1 MVMLLLKERP
11 ASDVMIL
18 DVCGTIAAGTPEL
31 ELRDKVWSILYRG
44 HRKVLLNLAE
54 ATSSDASGVSAFL
67 GALLDARDAGA
78 DLRLVHVTT
87 RIDDLR
93 IIVALYRYFTVFES
107 EDDALASFCAERA
120 VSAAD
125 GGWLEPA
132 TAI

>member
-1 MVMLLLKERP
+1 MLLLKERM
-11 ASDVMIL
+11 SGEVMIL
-18 DVCGTIAAGTPEL
+18 DVCGTIAAGGSEVH
-31 ELRDKVWSILYRG
+31 LRDKVRSILYRG

-67 GALLDARDAGA
+67 GALLDAREARA

-107 EDDALASFCAERA
+107 EEDAVASFGAELTA
-120 VSAAD
+120 PDAAA
-125 GGWLEPA
+125 GEWLEPA